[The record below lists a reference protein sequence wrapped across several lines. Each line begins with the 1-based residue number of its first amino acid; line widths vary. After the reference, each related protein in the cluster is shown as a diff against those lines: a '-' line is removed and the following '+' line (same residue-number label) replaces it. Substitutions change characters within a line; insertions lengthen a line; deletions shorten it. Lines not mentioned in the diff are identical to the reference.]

1 MNSKRQMK
9 SQPKKSTDNEFVF
22 TEPQPGNNGNFRFT
36 EPAKKKSKL
45 MIFLLAAGGVVL
57 LLALSVLAKGLF
69 SSHKDD
75 VAEETQPEEIEI
87 DAKLTSFEGF
97 DISQITDPPLVASKH
112 RPGEK
117 RTLYCRGQEF
127 VFRWCPPGR
136 FMMGSP
142 SSEYPPGTGH
152 CYAKQTLSDS
162 DLDAMGE
169 VYGWSKQYTEQT
181 KREYRAARELA
192 YSTPDFKSQ
201 GRSVS
206 EALHPVTLTEG
217 FWMLETEITNL
228 QYDTIAKNEKS
239 KYDENK
245 PCCNISWNGAQNFC
259 KSCSQ
264 MGMKVQLPTEAQW
277 EYACRAGTQTAFS
290 FGDSYE
296 DLYKYGNYCDA
307 SYTTDKD
314 LVNQSLRDKDH
325 NDGYYVL
332 APVKS
337 FRPNAWGL
345 YDMHGNAAEW
355 CSDPYGG
362 YIIEHEINPTGEK
375 EYKVIKVGEYNKTLY
390 DTIIDRKRDEHVSR
404 GGNCLYHF
412 VMCRSASRDGN
423 GYQYTGFRVMM
434 TDKDMTDALAK
445 KMDQPP
451 REETVKEPVDDSK
464 KEKPV
469 DDSSKIPS
477 GNSNNNNA
485 ADINDFD
492 DLIPDLPSGSKSS
505 EPEPS
510 DSESLDSQPSDL
522 GLSHLEPEP
531 KAEPK
536 AGDTLVKEIDR
547 VKFVFKW
554 IPPGIFT
561 MGSPS
566 DEEGRNPNERQYK
579 VKISKGFWMMDSE
592 VTQEQWMAVTG
603 DVPSSRASFK
613 KPKENVSWYDC
624 NNFCK
629 KAARAG
635 LPLELPTEAQWEY
648 ACRAGTKGPFAG
660 DFEEMTWHYGNSD
673 RHAQNVRTRTPNQWG
688 LYDMHGNVAEWV
700 ADWCGIYPS
709 KPTKD
714 PKGPDDGDKRMT
726 RGGSWGSPKHFCRS
740 ALRGGLEP
748 DQHTVGLG
756 FRCVLNK
763 GQEETEGENNV
774 SAKRQ
779 TPAASNELRN
789 RKVPEYVPNTSTSD
803 VLAGRGSEKA
813 RAVALGGGTTESERA
828 VALGLKWIAEH
839 QLPNGSWS
847 FNHQLASSCR
857 GECNNPGKLDK
868 AFNGATGLALL
879 PFLGAGVTHV
889 NEGKYKTN
897 VYNGINYLC
906 RNGKATKDGCVSY
919 LENGGTIY
927 SHGIVAL
934 CLTEAYG
941 MTKDKKIL
949 PVAQGSLNYIY
960 FHQDPNGGGWRY
972 QPHQEGDASAT
983 GWQVSAIKTGYMSGL
998 EVPKDVIRKASQFLD
1013 SVQTDSGAKYGYTD
1027 PGAGPTTTAIG
1038 LLDRMYLGWKPG
1050 NPNLQRGME
1059 WLSKIGPSKSDSYY
1073 NYYATM
1079 TMYNYNYNG
1088 PMWKKWNAVMREQ
1101 MVNSQS
1107 QDGHEKGSWYNNS
1120 SWTERGGRLYDTALS
1135 TMVLETYYRYAPL
1148 YIPKTED

>member
-1 MNSKRQMK
+1 MNSKRQVK
-9 SQPKKSTDNEFVF
+9 SQRKKSTDNEFVF
-22 TEPQPGNNGNFRFT
+22 TEPQLDSDGNFQFT
-36 EPAKKKSKL
+36 EPTKKKSKL

-142 SSEYPPGTGH
+142 SSEYPRGTGN
-152 CYAKQTLSDS
+152 CYSGSNFSDS
-162 DLDAMGE
+162 DLDAIGDAMG
-169 VYGWSKQYTEQT
+169 YSKQEKEEIIEQAHS
-181 KREYRAARELA
+181 RAFVE
-192 YSTPDFKSQ
+192 SCIPDFNSH
-201 GRSVS
+201 GRSEEEV
-206 EALHPVTLTEG
+206 LHPVTLTEG
-217 FWMLETEITNL
+217 FWMLETEITYK
-228 QYDTIAKNEKS
+228 QYGSIINGHSDTS
-239 KYDENK
+239 DDK
-245 PCCNISWNGAQNFC
+245 PNDFYSWDDSQNFC
-259 KSCSQ
+259 KKCSQ
-264 MGMKVQLPTEAQW
+264 LGMKVQLPTEAQW
-277 EYACRAGTQTAFS
+277 EYACRAGTQTAFC
-290 FGDSYE
+290 FGDSYD
-296 DLYKYGNYCDA
+296 DLCKYGNYCDKSFNSDIDIVKR
-307 SYTTDKD
+307 SYQD
-314 LVNQSLRDKDH
+314 NEH
-325 NDGYYVL
+325 YDGFQFI

-345 YDMHGNAAEW
+345 YDMHGNVAEW

-362 YIIEHEINPTGEK
+362 YIIEHQVNPTGDE
-375 EYKVIKVGEYNKTLY
+375 EYTVIIVDIATPKTLY
-390 DTIIDRKRDEHVSR
+390 DKIKKRDNSKHVVR
-404 GGNCLYHF
+404 GGAYLNHF
-412 VMCRSASRDGN
+412 VYCRSASREGSDSRA
-423 GYQYTGFRVMM
+423 GFRVMM
-434 TDKDMTDALAK
+434 TDKSMNDALANN
-445 KMDQPP
+445 MDKPP
-451 REETVKEPVDDSK
+451 HEETVKEPVDDNK
-464 KEKPV
+464 KEKLV

-485 ADINDFD
+485 ADNGDFD
-492 DLIPDLPSGSKSS
+492 DLIPVLSSDSKTSEPESS
-505 EPEPS
+505 EPKPS
-510 DSESLDSQPSDL
+510 DSETLD
-522 GLSHLEPEP
+522 LESKP
-531 KAEPK
+531 KKAPK
-536 AGDTLVKEIDR
+536 AGDILVKEIDR
-547 VKFVFKW
+547 EKFVFRW

-561 MGSPS
+561 MGSPE

-579 VKISKGFWMMDSE
+579 VKISKGFWMMETE
-592 VTQEQWMAVTG
+592 VTQEQWMVVTG
-603 DVPSSRASFK
+603 EIRGSSRPSPK
-613 KPKENVSWYDC
+613 KPIENVSWYEC

-629 KAARAG
+629 KAAAAG

-648 ACRAGTKGPFAG
+648 ACRAGSRGAFAG
-660 DFEEMTWHYGNSD
+660 SFEDLTWHHGNSD
-673 RHAQNVRTRTPNQWG
+673 GHAQLIRTREPNKWG

-700 ADWCGIYPS
+700 ADWCGVYPS

-714 PKGPDDGDKRMT
+714 PKGPADGAKKMT

-740 ALRGGLEP
+740 ALRGGLDP
-748 DQHTVGLG
+748 NQRTVGLG
-756 FRCVLNK
+756 FRCVLNI
-763 GQEETEGENNV
+763 GHDTVGDLSDDSV
-774 SAKRQ
+774 KRP
-779 TPAASNELRN
+779 THTSSVTTRNREVPDIASNT
-789 RKVPEYVPNTSTSD
+789 NTGD
-803 VLAGRGSEKA
+803 IFFNRGSGKA

-941 MTKDKKIL
+941 MTKDKRIL
-949 PVAQGSLNYIY
+949 PAAQGSLKYIC

-972 QPHQEGDASAT
+972 QPHQQGDTSAS
-983 GWQVSAIKTGYMSGL
+983 GWQISALKTGYWSGL
-998 EVPKDVIRKASQFLD
+998 DVPKDVVRKASLFLD

-1050 NPNLQRGME
+1050 NPNLQRGVE
-1059 WLSKIGPSKSDSYY
+1059 WLFKIGPSKVDSYY

-1088 PMWKKWNAVMREQ
+1088 PLWKKWNAVMREQ

-1107 QDGHEKGSWYNNS
+1107 QDGHEKGSWYNNTP
-1120 SWTERGGRLYDTALS
+1120 WTERGGRLYDTALS